1 MVSRPQNTWNSSDIR
16 ISAVSSTLLEIPGL
30 GGVLLDA
37 GEGTLGQMR
46 RRFGTAGMAE
56 QIYPNLKIIFISH
69 MHADHHLGLRLVLED
84 RLKVCEK

>member
-1 MVSRPQNTWNSSDIR
+1 
-16 ISAVSSTLLEIPGL
+16 VSSTLLDIPGL

-37 GEGTLGQMR
+37 GEGTLGQIR

-56 QIYPNLKIIFISH
+56 QIYPNLKMIFISH

-84 RLKVCEK
+84 RLKVCER